1 MVLYRTKKEVTQ
13 SLPQPKLLPTK
24 QGDYMILLKP
34 LKVNSNL
41 QVFKFRSELFNLNK
55 INIVKQEIK
64 RYEKECNYGY
74 IECPCCGSDKLTFH
88 GSYERNVIIYNECRR
103 IKIKRVMCK
112 ECGKTH
118 ALIPYFLIPYYQHEK
133 TFIYRVCIEKIL
145 KEVGI
150 CELALSVKIS
160 RQILYQWMKRF
171 LMHLK
176 YLLTAL
182 LKELK
187 PSLEYLINESQ
198 SDDLYERVNKMYFLK
213 KIPT

>member
-1 MVLYRTKKEVTQ
+1 
-13 SLPQPKLLPTK
+13 
-24 QGDYMILLKP
+24 MILLKP

-112 ECGKTH
+112 ECLKTH